1 MPLSSGFQS
10 QVNGVPVPGIEG
22 DFSSLNPF
30 YTFPAGPGGL
40 VAGDSLSSGGA
51 GGVLVGRFV
60 WPSYSILDPAL
71 EALAAALWGEQACP
85 GQLPIAIP
93 GQYPLGHGAH
103 IVTW

>member
-60 WPSYSILDPAL
+60 WPSYSILDPDNAPTVVNNFGTGVPMGIIGRRL
-71 EALAAALWGEQACP
+71 QSIITLFLTESGM
-85 GQLPIAIP
+85 
-93 GQYPLGHGAH
+93 
-103 IVTW
+103 V